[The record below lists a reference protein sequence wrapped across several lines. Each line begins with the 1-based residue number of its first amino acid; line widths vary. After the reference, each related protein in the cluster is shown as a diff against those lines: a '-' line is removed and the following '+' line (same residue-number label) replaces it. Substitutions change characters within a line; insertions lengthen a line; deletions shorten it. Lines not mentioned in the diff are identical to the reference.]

1 MVIFTEIPVKFTE
14 VLYCDYVIYELSNDL
29 YNLNFKQ
36 LYWFHFE
43 VTFRFVLCQLGFAN
57 IVVKW

>member
-36 LYWFHFE
+36 LY
-43 VTFRFVLCQLGFAN
+43 
-57 IVVKW
+57 